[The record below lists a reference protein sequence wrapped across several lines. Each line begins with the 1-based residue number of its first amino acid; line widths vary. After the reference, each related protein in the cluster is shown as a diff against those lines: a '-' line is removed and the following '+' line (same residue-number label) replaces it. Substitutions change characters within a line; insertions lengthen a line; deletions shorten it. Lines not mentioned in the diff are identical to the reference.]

1 MLGVL
6 MMRVCWMG
14 CRVKLEDRLATVTS
28 AREGADSA
36 AVAREMDCE
45 HQLDHLDSSLQVYQS
60 PFHLKC

>member
-6 MMRVCWMG
+6 VMRVCWMG

-45 HQLDHLDSSLQVYQS
+45 HQLDHLDSSLQVYRS
-60 PFHLKC
+60 PSHLKC